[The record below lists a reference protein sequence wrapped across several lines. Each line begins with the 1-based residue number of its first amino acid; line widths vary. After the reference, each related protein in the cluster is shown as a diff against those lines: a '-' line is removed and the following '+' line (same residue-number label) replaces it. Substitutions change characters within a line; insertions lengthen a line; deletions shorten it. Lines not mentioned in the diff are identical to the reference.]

1 MADYL
6 KKYLV
11 FLPGDWPA
19 QFFTQKIIYSKV
31 HKDNAN
37 QPNASGPDDVPLL
50 GPLHIALNAIENV
63 FFMFSTFFREM
74 YVGIFLSRKP
84 LADMNLFTL
93 RAHLWWM
100 DKN

>member
-19 QFFTQKIIYSKV
+19 QFFTPKIIYSKL

-37 QPNASGPDDVPLL
+37 QPNTSGPDDPLLSFIPLL

-63 FFMFSTFFREM
+63 FLMFSTFFREM
-74 YVGIFLSRKP
+74 YVGIF
-84 LADMNLFTL
+84 
-93 RAHLWWM
+93 
-100 DKN
+100 